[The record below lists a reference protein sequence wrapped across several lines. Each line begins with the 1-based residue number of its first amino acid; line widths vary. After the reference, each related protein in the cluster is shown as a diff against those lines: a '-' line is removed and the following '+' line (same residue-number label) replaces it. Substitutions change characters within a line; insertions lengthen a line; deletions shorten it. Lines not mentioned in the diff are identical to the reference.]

1 MSLQPMLRC
10 YNRMISWVVRHSSK
24 PLVITSGDIKEGV
37 NLIFLYG
44 APFHLHYYRGNNLWL
59 ALKGIELSNPLMA
72 LVVAVLSKSITPTG
86 MSVGTPLCISEVKKV
101 DNDYGNSTMQN
112 Q

>member
-1 MSLQPMLRC
+1 M
-10 YNRMISWVVRHSSK
+10 
-24 PLVITSGDIKEGV
+24 
-37 NLIFLYG
+37 
-44 APFHLHYYRGNNLWL
+44 L

-101 DNDYGNSTMQN
+101 DNDYETAPCRTNRSDSLMMMPHSRTAILYIFWVCAFIFLSDS
-112 Q
+112 